1 MRKSVALFFLM
12 IAFSY
17 IALSQ
22 TQEQGSH
29 ICKTA
34 KSKTLAHAKTT
45 VADVTEDDY
54 DVKYVK
60 INLSVDNLSTNISG
74 EVTTIAEVVA
84 NGMNDY
90 VFELLNFYIIDSV
103 KINGQLATVS
113 NLGNHVRSV
122 ALPTQLSQNSTFTAQ
137 VFYHGQ
143 AFGNDLGIINDSSPS
158 WGTEVTYTL
167 SEPYES
173 KDWWPCKQSLTDKID
188 STDIWIT
195 VPDNLMAGANGVLKN
210 VTPIAGGF
218 SRYEWKMNILVS
230 YYLLSFSVAPYIDYS
245 YYVNFPNSN
254 DSVLIQNYVYGDNL
268 NTLPFWK
275 SRIDSVKDMML
286 HFSDLLGRYPFWQE
300 KYGHCMA
307 PMNGGMEHQTMT
319 TQGNFGT
326 LLSAHELVHQWFGDL
341 VTCATWKDIWLNEG
355 FASYGEYLFI
365 EKFWDAAKAAAHMN
379 SKHTEVL
386 GNIGGTL
393 YVDDTTD
400 ANRIFD
406 GRLTYSKGASV
417 VHMLRFVVGDDAKFF
432 NMLQD
437 YLQTYKNGNATTDEF
452 KNTASQFLQYDLD
465 TFVNQWVYGAGY
477 PNYKATWN
485 QIHDTII
492 IKLDQTVTGNA
503 TVSLF
508 HTPIELKFSSPNG
521 DTIVRVN
528 NSQATQKYYFVWN
541 KSMNGMG
548 IDPNDWLLN
557 FDLGTSKDA
566 SLTRT
571 DEVRKT
577 EIEIYPNPTNNDWII
592 TNLPV
597 NADLKLYDISGK
609 QVLHSKTTLSI
620 HTINA
625 QHLATGV
632 YQLRIESKN
641 ENSTIKLIKK

>member
-1 MRKSVALFFLM
+1 MRRSVALFFLM

-45 VADVTEDDY
+45 IADVAEDDY

-406 GRLTYSKGASV
+406 G
-417 VHMLRFVVGDDAKFF
+417 
-432 NMLQD
+432 N
-437 YLQTYKNGNATTDEF
+437 TTNTTF
-452 KNTASQFLQYDLD
+452 KNFFFIKILD
-465 TFVNQWVYGAGY
+465 R
-477 PNYKATWN
+477 
-485 QIHDTII
+485 
-492 IKLDQTVTGNA
+492 
-503 TVSLF
+503 LF
-508 HTPIELKFSSPNG
+508 
-521 DTIVRVN
+521 
-528 NSQATQKYYFVWN
+528 
-541 KSMNGMG
+541 
-548 IDPNDWLLN
+548 
-557 FDLGTSKDA
+557 
-566 SLTRT
+566 
-571 DEVRKT
+571 
-577 EIEIYPNPTNNDWII
+577 
-592 TNLPV
+592 
-597 NADLKLYDISGK
+597 
-609 QVLHSKTTLSI
+609 
-620 HTINA
+620 
-625 QHLATGV
+625 
-632 YQLRIESKN
+632 
-641 ENSTIKLIKK
+641 